1 MYEKAII
8 DRAGFCV
15 NCAYNKGSACKAL
28 TGWFNHDKPCV
39 GCTFFK
45 TRAQVDDEKKK
56 YPAVD

>member
-56 YPAVD
+56 